1 MKNSLPL
8 TRVTEGT
15 RESVDLQSHKWKDNA
30 VNHCPNSLPNSPRK
44 CNPDLLVRGTFFMV
58 TGGQMT
64 VMALGSRAAV
74 SALQPEPTARQPD
87 SASPECE
94 LQTLAMEQGLLY
106 TQLAGTQGLGAS
118 SAAEV

>member
-1 MKNSLPL
+1 
-8 TRVTEGT
+8 
-15 RESVDLQSHKWKDNA
+15 
-30 VNHCPNSLPNSPRK
+30 
-44 CNPDLLVRGTFFMV
+44 MV

-74 SALQPEPTARQPD
+74 SALQPEPTARQPG

-118 SAAEV
+118 SAAEVQVLENINQLIHFPSYHNLKLHWSGHFIQTI